1 MALIEPL
8 NLQYWLINTFAGSV
22 DIFIFISLII
32 ITFMSARF
40 KMSLGV
46 YFLML
51 SIFALIMGGI
61 GVNYL
66 VVLLVLAGSGVLFS
80 IIKRMV
86 D

>member
-1 MALIEPL
+1 MALTEPL
-8 NLQYWLINTFAGSV
+8 DLQYWLINTFAGSV
-22 DIFIFISLII
+22 DIFVFVALII

>member
-1 MALIEPL
+1 MTLIEPL

-22 DIFIFISLII
+22 DIFVFIALII

>member
-1 MALIEPL
+1 MALVEPL

-22 DIFIFISLII
+22 DIFVFIALII

>member
-1 MALIEPL
+1 MTLIEPL

>member
-1 MALIEPL
+1 MTLIEPL

-80 IIKRMV
+80 IIKRME

>member
-1 MALIEPL
+1 MTLIEPL

-51 SIFALIMGGI
+51 SIFVLIMGGI